1 MNEKGVLASLSPELM
16 DRICDA
22 LIAKLALKNEG
33 DLLPKQGVVG
43 SNPITRSTFIP
54 QVAARLLACSLSAV
68 PNCSA
73 NAEEQRVVSND
84 VHWGYLA
91 MGERQRV

>member
-1 MNEKGVLASLSPELM
+1 MSEKGVLASLSPEMM

-43 SNPITRSTFIP
+43 SNPITRSNSSSVYFASKLIVCNFLTL
-54 QVAARLLACSLSAV
+54 Q
-68 PNCSA
+68 
-73 NAEEQRVVSND
+73 
-84 VHWGYLA
+84 
-91 MGERQRV
+91 

>member
-22 LIAKLALKNEG
+22 LIAKLALKDEG

-43 SNPITRSTFIP
+43 SNPITRSTFI
-54 QVAARLLACSLSAV
+54 S
-68 PNCSA
+68 
-73 NAEEQRVVSND
+73 
-84 VHWGYLA
+84 
-91 MGERQRV
+91 

>member
-1 MNEKGVLASLSPELM
+1 MSEKGVLASLSPEMM

-43 SNPITRSTFIP
+43 SNPITRSTFIHHYRRNTNAP
-54 QVAARLLACSLSAV
+54 CLLVLFGRFADRES
-68 PNCSA
+68 
-73 NAEEQRVVSND
+73 Q
-84 VHWGYLA
+84 
-91 MGERQRV
+91 